1 MGKRV
6 AEIDLI
12 IKKLH
17 ILIILIRS
25 DQLERERIIRVPKDE
40 KAMRD
45 YDYGIQKKE
54 QMEEMILTEEQYEK
68 LDKIGIFDRI
78 NEKCDIFIDEY
89 EEEVLVLEKIPLAL
103 EVLNQFININ
113 ENEELIQLNKMLN
126 LAISYKTLVG
136 LDF

>member
-1 MGKRV
+1 M
-6 AEIDLI
+6 
-12 IKKLH
+12 
-17 ILIILIRS
+17 
-25 DQLERERIIRVPKDE
+25 ERERLIRVPKDE

-103 EVLNQFININ
+103 EVVNQFINSN
-113 ENEELIQLNKMLN
+113 ESEELIQLNKMLN

-136 LDF
+136 FDF